1 MSQHPLS
8 FVYMDKRNIQVFI
21 MGVDANQTWT
31 LTFIRPG
38 WKRFSMPSGGEEDSI
53 WRESKIRLTLLFM
66 LRPRQVFNS
75 SCKTQN
81 SGLRSKEEKPRDPIN
96 QPTSC
101 NTQEGLLSVEQTGD
115 SDLLGGRAHRTA
127 NWASFLYAKSHTISI
142 LHTGYKVIG
151 YTFAKQSYWYKLRG
165 PLFKLKAILLV
176 QTARAFVQT

>member
-96 QPTSC
+96 QPSRC
-101 NTQEGLLSVEQTGD
+101 NTHEGLLSVAQTVTLISWEAEHPEQQ
-115 SDLLGGRAHRTA
+115 
-127 NWASFLYAKSHTISI
+127 
-142 LHTGYKVIG
+142 IG
-151 YTFAKQSYWYKLRG
+151 QAFYMQ
-165 PLFKLKAILLV
+165 KAILSAYYIRV
-176 QTARAFVQT
+176 TK